1 MITTQS
7 NLRRERAIRNATVEG
22 TGVLAARVMRTPALR
37 DICMLKEQ
45 L

>member
-1 MITTQS
+1 MITTPS

-22 TGVLAARVMRTPALR
+22 TGVLAARVMRTPVLR
-37 DICMLKEQ
+37 DFYMFKEP